1 MTNKCLKSIIVIFLA
16 LITVALIQAQS
27 GAVIISEFMAINNKN
42 LMDEDNQYN
51 DWIEI
56 YNASDI
62 TVNLDGWF
70 LTDKSDN
77 LPKWKFPAVMLEA
90 GKYLVIFAS
99 EKNRKVPGATLHTNF
114 KLSGTGEFLAIVQ
127 PDTVISHA
135 YQPAFPS
142 QRQDVSYGLFRG
154 QEVYFDNPTPGAEN
168 QAGSLPFAPAF
179 SIGRGYYSQP
189 FDVTLSAPASA
200 GNIYFTLNG
209 ARPTKT
215 NATIYTNPVR
225 ITTTTPL
232 SAVVID
238 DAGNS
243 SEVIT
248 HTYLFLSD
256 VLKQPKAPAGY
267 PTDWRQEGA
276 SAAIPADYEMDQ
288 RVVTHAD
295 YKNDWEVVMNSLPTV
310 SFVTDISNLF
320 SNKNNA
326 VTGGIYIFTGKPSSV
341 GVGWV
346 RPASAEYFDPKTGK
360 QFQINCGL
368 ELHGGNSRNPGNSP
382 KHGFKLRFQSVYGP
396 SKLNFNLFDESTAT
410 NVFNSLVFRAGYNYT
425 WVKNAVA
432 QQTPAQYIQDSW
444 SKNTQQAMG
453 QLSAHEKFV
462 HLYINGLYW
471 GLYNISEHLTNDYM
485 ESYLPGSEDDFDII
499 KEKQDVTAGNIEA
512 WNALKAQITGVET
525 NAGFQKIQG
534 KNPDGTFNPAFS
546 NLLEVD
552 NYIDYMLINYYI
564 ANQDWDANN
573 WTVARNRVRNDFG
586 FRFFCWD
593 TETSMIGLNDNRII
607 TGTAGNPAAFMQYL
621 KKNTDF
627 KVRIAD
633 RIKKHLL
640 DAGGA
645 LTPTEVAKRYNAL
658 ADEIDMAII
667 GESARWSDWYPPY
680 NPYTKFG
687 HWIPRKNDLLNNYF
701 PQRTNIL
708 MNQLR
713 AAGLYPTINAPQF
726 SHPEGVYK
734 EKFNLSMISPTGTI
748 YYTTDGTD
756 PRLEIASTVSNNALT
771 YNSAIEIG
779 ASARI
784 KARVK
789 SSTEWS
795 AISEAVYT
803 VDPYSSLSAPDA
815 GKLMVRNF
823 PNPFTSSTRIRMELP
838 FVDDL
843 RIAIYDLQGRLVEE
857 LYSGTAISGTFEID
871 WQADNATSGVYI
883 CRINY
888 GEETTHLKIL
898 KR

>member
-1 MTNKCLKSIIVIFLA
+1 MTDKSLKSLIVAFLS
-16 LITVALIQAQS
+16 LISVVLIQAQS
-27 GAVIISEFMAINNKN
+27 GAVIISEFMAINNN
-42 LMDEDNQYN
+42 SLMDEDMQYN

-56 YNASDI
+56 YNTSDE
-62 TVNLDGWF
+62 TLNLDGWF

-77 LPKWKFPAVMLEA
+77 LPKWKFPAVTIEA
-90 GKYLVIFAS
+90 GKYMVIFAS
-99 EKNRKVPGATLHTNF
+99 EKNRKVPGSILHTNF
-114 KLSGTGEFLAIVQ
+114 KLSGSGEFLAIVQ

-135 YQPAFPS
+135 YQPTFPA

-154 QEVYFDNPTPGAEN
+154 QEVYFNNPTPGTEN

-189 FDVTLSAPASA
+189 FDVILSAPASA
-200 GNIYFTLNG
+200 GSIYYTLNG
-209 ARPTKT
+209 ARPNKT
-215 NATIYTNPVR
+215 NATIYTNPIR

-238 DAGNS
+238 EAGNS

-276 SAAIPADYEMDQ
+276 STAITADYEMDQ

-295 YKNDWEVVMNSLPTV
+295 YKNDWVEVMNSIPTV

-326 VTGGIYIFTGKPSSV
+326 LTGGIYIFTGRPSSV
-341 GVGWV
+341 GTGWI
-346 RPASAEYFDPKTGK
+346 RPASAEYFDPKTGR

-368 ELHGGNSRNPGNSP
+368 ELHGGNSRNPSNSP
-382 KHGFKLRFQSVYGP
+382 KHGFKLRFQSIYGP
-396 SKLNFNLFDESTAT
+396 SKLNFKLFDENTAA
-410 NVFNSLVFRAGYNYT
+410 NEFNSLVFRAGYNYT
-425 WVKNAVA
+425 WVKNSVA
-432 QQTPAQYIQDSW
+432 QQTPAQYLQDSW

-471 GLYNISEHLTNDYM
+471 GLYNISEHLTNDFM
-485 ESYLPGSEDDFDII
+485 ETYLPGREEDFDII
-499 KEKQDVTAGNIEA
+499 KEKQLVSAGTIDA
-512 WNALKAQITGVET
+512 WSALRTQISGVET
-525 NAGFQKIQG
+525 NANYQRIQG
-534 KNPDGTFNPAFS
+534 KNPDGSVNNAFL

-564 ANQDWDANN
+564 GNQDWDANN
-573 WTVARNRVRNDFG
+573 WTVARNRVLNTLG

-607 TGTAGNPAAFMQYL
+607 TGTAGNPAAFMQHL
-621 KKNTDF
+621 RRNNDF

-645 LTPTEVAKRYNAL
+645 LTPSEVAKRYTAL
-658 ADEIDMAII
+658 ANEIDMAII
-667 GESARWSDWYPPY
+667 GESARWSDWFPPF
-680 NPYTKFG
+680 NPYTKYG
-687 HWIPRKNDLLNNYF
+687 HWLPRKNDLLNNYF

-713 AAGLYPTINAPQF
+713 AAGLYPGINAPQF
-726 SHPEGVYK
+726 SHPGGVYN
-734 EKFNLSMISPTGTI
+734 EKFNLSMTSTTGTI

-756 PRLEIASTVSNNALT
+756 PRLEIANTISNNALT
-771 YNSAIEIG
+771 YNAPISIET
-779 ASARI
+779 SRTI
-784 KARVK
+784 KARVRT
-789 SSTEWS
+789 STEWS
-795 AISEAVYT
+795 AMSEAIYT
-803 VDPYSSLSAPDA
+803 INPFSSVNTPDA
-815 GKLMVRNF
+815 GKWMVRNF
-823 PNPFTSSTRIRMELP
+823 PNPFTTSTTVSLELP
-838 FVDDL
+838 VTDHL
-843 RIAIYDLQGRLVEE
+843 RIAIYDLQGRLINE
-857 LYSGTAISGTFEID
+857 LYRGTAFSGTFEVE
-871 WQADNATSGVYI
+871 WQAGSAASGMYI
-883 CRINY
+883 CKIYY
-888 GEETTHLKIL
+888 GENRTQIKLLK
-898 KR
+898 K

>member
-1 MTNKCLKSIIVIFLA
+1 MIHFFRQLISIVFFLLSA
-16 LITVALIQAQS
+16 LCSIQAQS
-27 GAVIISEFMAINNKN
+27 GTIIISEFMAINNRN
-42 LMDEDNQYN
+42 LVDEDNQYN
-51 DWIEI
+51 DWVEI
-56 YNASDI
+56 FNTSEE
-62 TVNLDGWF
+62 TVNLEGWF

-77 LPKWKFPAVMLEA
+77 LIKWKFPAVSLEA

-127 PDTVISHA
+127 PDTIISHA
-135 YQPAFPS
+135 FLPTFPA

-154 QEVYFDNPTPGAEN
+154 QEVYFGNPTPGTEN
-168 QAGSLPFAPAF
+168 QAGNLPFAPAF
-179 SIGRGYYSQP
+179 SVGRGYYSQP
-189 FDVTLSAPASA
+189 FDVILSAPASV
-200 GNIYFTLNG
+200 GKIYYTLNG
-209 ARPTKT
+209 ARPTRA
-215 NATIYTNPVR
+215 NATIYISPIR

-248 HTYLFLSD
+248 HTYLFLND

-267 PTDWRQEGA
+267 PTDWRHDKA
-276 SAAIPADYEMDQ
+276 TTAVPADYEMDQ

-295 YKNDWEVVMNSLPTV
+295 YKNDWQVVMNSIPTV

-320 SNKNNA
+320 SNVNNA
-326 VTGGIYIFTGKPSSV
+326 STGGIYIYTGKPSAV

-346 RPASAEYFDPKTGK
+346 RPASAEYFDPKTGQ

-368 ELHGGNSRNPGNSP
+368 ELHGGNSRNPANSP
-382 KHGFKLRFQSVYGP
+382 KHGFKLRFQSIYGP
-396 SKLNFNLFDESTAT
+396 PKLNFNLFDENTAT

-462 HLYINGLYW
+462 HLYLNGLYW

-485 ESYLPGSEDDFDII
+485 ESYLPGNEEDFDVI
-499 KEKQDVTAGNIEA
+499 KEKQEVGAGTIDA
-512 WNALKAQITGVET
+512 WNALRSQITGVES
-525 NAGFQKIQG
+525 NANYQRIQG
-534 KNPDGTFNPAFS
+534 KNPDGTPNPAFL

-564 ANQDWDANN
+564 ANMDWDANN
-573 WTVARNRVRNDFG
+573 WTVARNRMRNDFG

-593 TETSMIGLNDNRII
+593 TETSMLNVNENRII
-607 TGTAGNPAAFMQYL
+607 TGTAGNPAAFMQFL
-621 KKNTDF
+621 KRNTDF

-640 DAGGA
+640 DTGGA
-645 LTPTEVAKRYNAL
+645 LTPAEVAKRYRAL

-667 GESARWSDWYPPY
+667 GESARWSDWFPPF

-713 AAGLYPTINAPQF
+713 TAGLYPTLNAPQF
-726 SHPEGVYK
+726 SHPGGVYGQ
-734 EKFNLSMISPTGTI
+734 KFNLSMTSSTGTI
-748 YYTTDGTD
+748 FYTTDGTD
-756 PRLEIASTVSNNALT
+756 PRMEIANTVSNNALT
-771 YNSAIEIG
+771 YNAPITVETS
-779 ASARI
+779 RTI
-784 KARVK
+784 KARTK
-789 SSTEWS
+789 NSTEWS
-795 AISEAVYT
+795 AISEAIYT
-803 VDPYSSLSAPDA
+803 IDPYSAVTSPNA
-815 GKLMVRNF
+815 GILTARNF
-823 PNPFTSSTRIRMELP
+823 PNPFNASTKISIELP
-838 FVDDL
+838 VTEDL
-843 RIAIYDLQGRLVEE
+843 RVAIYDLQGRLVEE
-857 LYSGTAISGTFEID
+857 LYNGIAYSGTFEVE
-871 WQADNATSGVYI
+871 WHAVNTTSGMYI